1 MKSNRLGLAL
11 LVVGGLM
18 LITRLAPG
26 NVFVELVWLTGYV
39 LLASFL
45 WRTLEGRVPLGWRI
59 GVHGVIGI
67 MATATL
73 TRLAG
78 PVFLGFAALAFM
90 LVYWYSP
97 QGRQRMGWALIPA
110 GVFTTLALVAGVD
123 TLLPH
128 WDGGSIFLLGMTATF
143 TYIYLIPREK
153 GGGRWALWPALVWA
167 GITLLANDPGGGLA
181 RWLVPLAMM
190 GGGVALIGWARGRKR
205 EPGAR
210 SQGTGRDEPP
220 KGGRPN

>member
-18 LITRLAPG
+18 LITRLTPG
-26 NVFVELVWLTGYV
+26 NAFVELVWLAGYV

-67 MATATL
+67 IATSTL
-73 TRLAG
+73 TRLSG
-78 PVFLGFAALAFM
+78 SVFLGFAALAFM

-97 QGRQRMGWALIPA
+97 LGRQRTGWALIPA
-110 GVFTTLALVAGVD
+110 GVLTTLALVAGVD
-123 TLLPH
+123 TLLPR

-167 GITLLANDPGGGLA
+167 GMTLLANDPGGGLA
-181 RWLVPLAMM
+181 RWLVPLAMI

-205 EPGAR
+205 
-210 SQGTGRDEPP
+210 D
-220 KGGRPN
+220 RP